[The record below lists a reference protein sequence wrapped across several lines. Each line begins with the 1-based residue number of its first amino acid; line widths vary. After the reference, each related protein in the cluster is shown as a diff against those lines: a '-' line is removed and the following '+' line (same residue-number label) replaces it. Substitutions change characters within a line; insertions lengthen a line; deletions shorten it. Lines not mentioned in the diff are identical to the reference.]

1 MKPVNL
7 MPVAMS
13 VVILLMCISGML
25 MMIPYQVAHDE
36 AISDWHDWA
45 NSARGARG
53 TIGWAILFKVV
64 AFVAAIASVC
74 FPIVFY
80 VGIGVIRNVQNLN
93 SQLSGFSVRKS
104 NCFCCMCNH
113 RNPDTGQRV
122 PCDRDAVFKML
133 RSWYSEKD
141 DKEEEY
147 LDRFDDTWVMPDRL
161 FNIIIYLCFFL
172 LENKKTRFLHPSL
185 GSSIVSFLCPSPCA
199 RQEVVRVRLNTIAL
213 QGARTAQLPFRLAM
227 YLAFAISAC
236 ELQKSVQFFILEAVD
251 KGFEDLKSMLQDWP
265 S

>member
-1 MKPVNL
+1 

-25 MMIPYQVAHDE
+25 MMIPYQVAHHLVV
-36 AISDWHDWA
+36 SDWRYWA
-45 NSARGARG
+45 QSARGARG
-53 TIGWAILFKVV
+53 TIGWATLFKVV

-74 FPIVFY
+74 IPIVCY

-104 NCFCCMCNH
+104 KCFCCICNH
-113 RNPDTGQRV
+113 RNPHTGEPV

-147 LDRFDDTWVMPDRL
+147 LDRFDDTWIMPDRL
-161 FNIIIYLCFFL
+161 LYLCFLL

-185 GSSIVSFLCPSPCA
+185 RSSTVSFLCPSPCSH
-199 RQEVVRVRLNTIAL
+199 QEVVRVRLSAIAL
-213 QGARTAQLPFRLAM
+213 QGARTAQLPFRLAI

-236 ELQKSVQFFILEAVD
+236 ELQKSVQFFILEAAD
-251 KGFEDLKSMLQDWP
+251 EGFEDATGLALLRKRTCYSQRRH
-265 S
+265 

>member
-1 MKPVNL
+1 MSWFFFWVWVWEIRLSILPIWELWSRIWGVYELATYLREDKVKPVNL

-25 MMIPYQVAHDE
+25 MMIPYQAAHHE
-36 AISDWHDWA
+36 VVSDWRYWA
-45 NSARGARG
+45 DSARGARG
-53 TIGWAILFKVV
+53 TIGWATLFKVV

-80 VGIGVIRNVQNLN
+80 VGIGVIRNVHNLK

-113 RNPDTGQRV
+113 RNPGTGQPV

-133 RSWYSEKD
+133 QSWYSEKD

-147 LDRFDDTWVMPDRL
+147 LDRFDDTWIMPDRL
-161 FNIIIYLCFFL
+161 FVFFAFSWYL
-172 LENKKTRFLHPSL
+172 KTRKTYSCTLLFVAVRSPSCVL
-185 GSSIVSFLCPSPCA
+185 PRVA
-199 RQEVVRVRLNTIAL
+199 RKLFV
-213 QGARTAQLPFRLAM
+213 
-227 YLAFAISAC
+227 FAW
-236 ELQKSVQFFILEAVD
+236 VQ
-251 KGFEDLKSMLQDWP
+251 
-265 S
+265 

>member
-1 MKPVNL
+1 MNVVIFFWVWVWEIRLSILPIWELWSRIWGVYELATYLREDKVKPVNL

-25 MMIPYQVAHDE
+25 MMIPYQAAHHE
-36 AISDWHDWA
+36 VVSDWRYWA
-45 NSARGARG
+45 DSARGARG
-53 TIGWAILFKVV
+53 TIGWATLFKVV

-104 NCFCCMCNH
+104 NCFCCMCDH

-133 RSWYSEKD
+133 QSWYSEKD

-147 LDRFDDTWVMPDRL
+147 LDRFDDTWIMPDRL
-161 FNIIIYLCFFL
+161 FVFFAFFWYL
-172 LENKKTRFLHPSL
+172 KTRKTYSCTLLFVAVQSPSCVL
-185 GSSIVSFLCPSPCA
+185 PRVA
-199 RQEVVRVRLNTIAL
+199 RKLFV
-213 QGARTAQLPFRLAM
+213 
-227 YLAFAISAC
+227 FAW
-236 ELQKSVQFFILEAVD
+236 VQ
-251 KGFEDLKSMLQDWP
+251 
-265 S
+265 